1 MKRLLKP
8 SHFCK
13 VLILLCVLSILI
25 RPSAYAFE
33 PIHHEL
39 KIAYEPLTSMIR
51 AQDKISIETT
61 DVHCDSYS
69 FYLHAGMKVE
79 EKETSIGWVFSV
91 ENSVP
96 GNPHVQ
102 KILIQKKP
110 GENCQESI
118 FFKLGYSGPLVQQTE
133 SKTDSNVLEGFV
145 FSSAEYFYPVHTNP
159 NGRVTFKMEVSL
171 PVPWESL
178 SQGEREKVQLAK
190 GRRVVRWDSKLP
202 SEDIFLIGNHF
213 HVYEEMYREI
223 ALYAFL

>member
-13 VLILLCVLSILI
+13 VLILLCVLSILL
-25 RPSAYAFE
+25 RTLAYAFE

-51 AQDKISIETT
+51 VKDKVFIETT

-79 EKETSIGWVFSV
+79 EKETSTGWVFSV
-91 ENSVP
+91 EKSVP

-110 GENCQESI
+110 GENCQEKI
-118 FFKLGYSGPLVQQTE
+118 FVKLGYSGPLVQQTE

-145 FSSAEYFYPVHTNP
+145 FSSAEYFYPVQINP
-159 NGRVTFKMEVSL
+159 KGRVTFKM
-171 PVPWESL
+171 
-178 SQGEREKVQLAK
+178 
-190 GRRVVRWDSKLP
+190 
-202 SEDIFLIGNHF
+202 
-213 HVYEEMYREI
+213 
-223 ALYAFL
+223 